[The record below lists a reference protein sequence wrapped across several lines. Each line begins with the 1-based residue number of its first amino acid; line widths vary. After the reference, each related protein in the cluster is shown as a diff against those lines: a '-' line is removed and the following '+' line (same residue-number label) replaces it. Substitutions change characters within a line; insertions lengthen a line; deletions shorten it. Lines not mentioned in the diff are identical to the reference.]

1 LKELFPFQP
10 TVPSSAQ
17 QPDTLAIIKQVREMQ
32 PDPLAIL
39 EQMKELITP
48 AQPVPTDDFSRFE
61 KFLSVADK
69 LAGWRGGGSRR
80 SRWDVGLDFAREL
93 GPTVLQPV
101 LQLINN
107 IMVLKS
113 QANGVPRGT
122 APAPAP
128 APAAFDP
135 YANPEMLKQ
144 HARAMNAQPAAS
156 PSQEPAMAGTASQP
170 AAPAAGAPPQP
181 PNELAALIQAY
192 GGLILNHLNAGT
204 PGYVFA
210 DWITGLLGTAMHVQI
225 AAQGEPALLAALLA
239 EPQISF
245 YGEER
250 LKTFVHEFI
259 HYQEYDEA
267 EESED
272 LLEPVPQPAQAQGME
287 PVPQSPQAHGID
299 TSKVYRPGRRERSS

>member
-1 LKELFPFQP
+1 MFEAMGNVLQKLVPPAKESDHAEHQERDEIDRLDRVLSF
-10 TVPSSAQ
+10 AQ
-17 QPDTLAIIKQVREMQ
+17 RLASLRM
-32 PDPLAIL
+32 PN
-39 EQMKELITP
+39 T
-48 AQPVPTDDFSRFE
+48 
-61 KFLSVADK
+61 
-69 LAGWRGGGSRR
+69 GSR
-80 SRWDVGLDFAREL
+80 SGWEVGLDYAKEL
-93 GPTVLQPV
+93 GPSVVQPIV
-101 LQLINN
+101 GLINN
-107 IMVLKS
+107 MMMLKS
-113 QANGVPRGT
+113 QANSASRTGSGT
-122 APAPAP
+122 AAPAV
-128 APAAFDP
+128 FDP

-144 HARAMNAQPAAS
+144 HARTMNAQPTAS
-156 PSQEPAMAGTASQP
+156 PSQEPTMAGTASQPTMAGTASQP
-170 AAPAAGAPPQP
+170 AAPAAGAPPHP

-267 EESED
+267 EESEAV
-272 LLEPVPQPAQAQGME
+272 LEPVPQPAQPA
-287 PVPQSPQAHGID
+287 QAHEID
-299 TSKVYRPGRRERSS
+299 TSKVYRPGRGERSA